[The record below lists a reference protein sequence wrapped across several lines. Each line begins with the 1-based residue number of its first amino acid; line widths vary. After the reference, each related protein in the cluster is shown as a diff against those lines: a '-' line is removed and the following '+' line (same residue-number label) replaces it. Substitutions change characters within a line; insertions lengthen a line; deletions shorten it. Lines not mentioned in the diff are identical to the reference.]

1 MLLRFAIVLF
11 VISAFFQ
18 ADIKAQEPVATP
30 TPSVTP
36 EATPQPTPISAE
48 KAAPGTF
55 TAEQIAES
63 VIFIYG
69 FGRGREGLAQIRKT
83 TFERGKT
90 VVTNDEGKKESANYQ
105 RWVIR
110 GETSEKDKVRLE
122 QDFPAAKY
130 SLVFAEDKIF
140 GIYQD
145 TVFSPREDAARSF
158 ENQTFRNIDAL
169 LRYKENE
176 SKIELGERTKRMGVE
191 LIVMD
196 VTDKKG
202 GKVRYFIS
210 ARSFRIMF
218 LEYEENGVTYTRRF
232 YDYRNVQGTLV
243 PYRTVLLK
251 KDETV
256 EETSIGTI
264 TYGQRVDE
272 GLFIAG

>member
-1 MLLRFAIVLF
+1 M
-11 VISAFFQ
+11 
-18 ADIKAQEPVATP
+18 
-30 TPSVTP
+30 
-36 EATPQPTPISAE
+36 
-48 KAAPGTF
+48 
-55 TAEQIAES
+55 
-63 VIFIYG
+63 
-69 FGRGREGLAQIRKT
+69 
-83 TFERGKT
+83 
-90 VVTNDEGKKESANYQ
+90 
-105 RWVIR
+105 
-110 GETSEKDKVRLE
+110 
-122 QDFPAAKY
+122 
-130 SLVFAEDKIF
+130 
-140 GIYQD
+140 
-145 TVFSPREDAARSF
+145 
-158 ENQTFRNIDAL
+158 

>member
-90 VVTNDEGKKESANYQ
+90 VVTNDEVKRNRPTISNGSS
-105 RWVIR
+105 V
-110 GETSEKDKVRLE
+110 
-122 QDFPAAKY
+122 AK
-130 SLVFAEDKIF
+130 
-140 GIYQD
+140 
-145 TVFSPREDAARSF
+145 R
-158 ENQTFRNIDAL
+158 
-169 LRYKENE
+169 
-176 SKIELGERTKRMGVE
+176 
-191 LIVMD
+191 
-196 VTDKKG
+196 
-202 GKVRYFIS
+202 
-210 ARSFRIMF
+210 
-218 LEYEENGVTYTRRF
+218 
-232 YDYRNVQGTLV
+232 
-243 PYRTVLLK
+243 LK
-251 KDETV
+251 KI
-256 EETSIGTI
+256 SK
-264 TYGQRVDE
+264 
-272 GLFIAG
+272 A